1 LGLIRTQELLAARRV
16 DGAEQFFTRAYDFGF
31 TKSPEETFQFWDK
44 EKILSYVVYVIRKF
58 QPDVIITR
66 FPTTGEG
73 GHGQHTA
80 SAILA
85 VEAFG
90 AAADPNRF
98 PEQLQYVKPW
108 QAKRLLWNTFNF
120 GNTNPTSSDQFNID

>member
-1 LGLIRTQELLAARRV
+1 
-16 DGAEQFFTRAYDFGF
+16 
-31 TKSPEETFQFWDK
+31 
-44 EKILSYVVYVIRKF
+44 
-58 QPDVIITR
+58 PDVIITR

-73 GHGQHTA
+73 GHGHHTA

-85 VEAFG
+85 QEAFT

-98 PEQLQYVKPW
+98 PEQLKYVQPW

-120 GNTNPTSSDQFNID
+120 GDNNTTNDNQFKIDVGVYNKLLGKGYSEIAADSRSMHKSQGFGATKNRGTQI